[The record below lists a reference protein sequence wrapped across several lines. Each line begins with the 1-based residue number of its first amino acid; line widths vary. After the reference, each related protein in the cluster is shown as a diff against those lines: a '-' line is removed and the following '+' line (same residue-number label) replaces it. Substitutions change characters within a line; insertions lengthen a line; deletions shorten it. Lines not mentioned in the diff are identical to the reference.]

1 MDYSLLT
8 EDILLKRF
16 DSLPDHIQELVSSE
30 QAQKLVV
37 QIGKS
42 HYMSREKI
50 EVLEQIV
57 TLILMGF
64 IHSRNLKREISDRL
78 FLNYDHTIALAND
91 LDQELFREIR
101 LDLEQ
106 IYTPIE
112 EEISNQK
119 TAREGTGTEK
129 FIPERESSGDAEIVI
144 PIHEEIARPLNENGP
159 FMLVEEK
166 FVMGETEKKGGKFK
180 DFSKAFS
187 FFSPKQL
194 SESTS
199 PVRARVETPKEKK
212 VIHYSEL
219 RSPISVFDRGGDFID
234 LKLSKKTETPQALD
248 KKLGIRPK
256 DSAPSTMNSSEP
268 NITREGRGA
277 EILEINPV
285 RNLHRISESSQELS
299 KKVTLATEQPGII
312 SNGIKLKPKSYAIE
326 KETIHTTIKQETI
339 AQKPQIQQEVKLQ
352 GNKIDLRNI

>member
-8 EDILLKRF
+8 EEILLKRL

-42 HYMSREKI
+42 HYMNREKI

-64 IHSRNLKREISDRL
+64 IHLRNLKREISDRL

-106 IYTPIE
+106 IYTPVE

-119 TAREGTGTEK
+119 TAREGTETEK
-129 FIPERESSGDAEIVI
+129 FIPEKELSGDAEIVI

-166 FVMGETEKKGGKFK
+166 FVTGETEKRGGKFK

-219 RSPISVFDRGGDFID
+219 RSPISVFDRSGDFID

-277 EILEINPV
+277 EILEI
-285 RNLHRISESSQELS
+285 
-299 KKVTLATEQPGII
+299 
-312 SNGIKLKPKSYAIE
+312 KLKPKSYAIE